1 MHYRIVSEK
10 QTNIWDIF
18 TANCVTIAKQI
29 LMASNVSMSECVEQL
44 PLSTL
49 ETSAY
54 LCWMK
59 WFLKQIC
66 NTLCVAGGLKGRAES
81 VIRGL
86 KVDFLES
93 SGTSAIGLT
102 GLLLMNK
109 YKGLN
114 VPRGKT
120 PDPLQGHNNKVL
132 FSPTLTLPYAGT
144 FALPSAPWKH
154 GVLSL
159 PTPVTVF
166 SLPAPSEM
174 TWGVLTYSQSFW
186 DRCCFLPDL

>member
-1 MHYRIVSEK
+1 MFLWVNVLNSCHFPPLRLLRIYVGWSDSWSRFV
-10 QTNIWDIF
+10 IRF
-18 TANCVTIAKQI
+18 V
-29 LMASNVSMSECVEQL
+29 LR
-44 PLSTL
+44 
-49 ETSAY
+49 
-54 LCWMK
+54 
-59 WFLKQIC
+59 
-66 NTLCVAGGLKGRAES
+66 GGLKGRAES

-86 KVDFLES
+86 KVDFIES
-93 SGTSAIGLT
+93 NGTSAIGLT

-120 PDPLQGHNNKVL
+120 PDPVQDHHNKVL

-144 FALPSAPWKH
+144 FALPSAPWKC

-159 PTPVTVF
+159 STPVTVF
-166 SLPAPSEM
+166 SPPAPSEK
-174 TWGVLTYSQSFW
+174 TWGVLTYSQPFW